1 MLYSPQNISSVL
13 EDWKTIFSSRLCC
26 AFYKILNRD
35 LTQWHAKY
43 RIFGRQENRI
53 EQLLSE
59 ETPVSGLCSAKII
72 AAFLGEGDRTFVT
85 SGQLLIARVLNSAY
99 SLITA
104 IPDLAD
110 IRKQICRVNRRANLF
125 INYLL
130 MKIGHSE
137 VSPNR
142 QVEINHISLLSLY
155 INIKDIYF
163 SIISEIR
170 PICEYTNN

>member
-1 MLYSPQNISSVL
+1 MLYGPQNIPSVL
-13 EDWKTIFSSRLCC
+13 KTGKQFLVHGC
-26 AFYKILNRD
+26 AVLFIRSWIAIWLNG
-35 LTQWHAKY
+35 TVN

-110 IRKQICRVNRRANLF
+110 ICKQICRVNRRANLF

-142 QVEINHISLLSLY
+142 QVEINHISL
-155 INIKDIYF
+155 
-163 SIISEIR
+163 
-170 PICEYTNN
+170 